1 MKMKLSLVLSIL
13 SAARVGAQTYIPIT
27 ESDQWR
33 IITSESKSGWALDLL
48 ELNFYS
54 DASCSK
60 DSKVNPN
67 GEPIDSGNAG
77 GSWLPKYAFN
87 TPGRYWGG
95 RKSDGFFWIGMRF
108 TEVITVKCID
118 LLQGADPH
126 YGPEWTVEARQAGS
140 WAKVAEKKNIL
151 PSKEHVGFNGLNHV
165 QMIQTSSK
173 VEEADREPVNI
184 LKVVEIIEEGSGVI
198 KEKVEN
204 PLRSSAAKLVKVSKI
219 QGSLSQEELGFWC

>member
-151 PSKEHVGFNGLNHV
+151 PSKEHVR
-165 QMIQTSSK
+165 IQW
-173 VEEADREPVNI
+173 VEPCADDPNFVKGRGGRQRTCQYIKGGRDHRRRKWCNKRKGGKP
-184 LKVVEIIEEGSGVI
+184 I
-198 KEKVEN
+198 KEFCCKTCK
-204 PLRSSAAKLVKVSKI
+204 S
-219 QGSLSQEELGFWC
+219 F

>member
-95 RKSDGFFWIGMRF
+95 RF
-108 TEVITVKCID
+108 
-118 LLQGADPH
+118 LLR
-126 YGPEWTVEARQAGS
+126 V
-140 WAKVAEKKNIL
+140 
-151 PSKEHVGFNGLNHV
+151 
-165 QMIQTSSK
+165 
-173 VEEADREPVNI
+173 
-184 LKVVEIIEEGSGVI
+184 
-198 KEKVEN
+198 
-204 PLRSSAAKLVKVSKI
+204 
-219 QGSLSQEELGFWC
+219 